1 VVVDEARFR
10 ALPTSVATHRAGQ
23 ALLLGDRAGCVTHAR
38 RGLELAGADNH
49 LGKAAASALI
59 GLASWGDGDVA
70 AAQAG
75 YAESW
80 QHMVRAGHI
89 ADVLG
94 LAVTLGDLHVV
105 QGRLRAAMRT
115 YEEALRLAAEQDGPV
130 LRGTADMYVG
140 IAALHCERNDLVA
153 ANEFLQRSQD
163 LGEHLGLPK
172 NPHRWRIALARVRA
186 AEGDLPAAAELLAEA
201 ERLYAGDFSPDVRPV
216 PAMRARLSIARGR
229 LDEARRWA
237 SELGLTP
244 DDDVGYLHEFDHVT
258 LARLLL
264 AEYCDERNVGSGQQ
278 ALDLLQRLLH
288 AAEEGGRTGTV
299 VEILV
304 LQARVH
310 QARGD
315 IVAALAPL
323 ERALTLAAPEDYVR
337 VFTDEGPPMRDLL
350 DSAAERGIG
359 GRYVQRLMKS
369 FDAIPAPKA
378 TAAAMIEPLSDRE
391 LDVLRLLATD
401 VGGPDIAR
409 ELVLSLN
416 TVRTHTKNI
425 YTKLGVNNRRAAV
438 RRATELDLLRAR
450 D

>member
-1 VVVDEARFR
+1 
-10 ALPTSVATHRAGQ
+10 
-23 ALLLGDRAGCVTHAR
+23 
-38 RGLELAGADNH
+38 
-49 LGKAAASALI
+49 
-59 GLASWGDGDVA
+59 
-70 AAQAG
+70 
-75 YAESW
+75 
-80 QHMVRAGHI
+80 
-89 ADVLG
+89 
-94 LAVTLGDLHVV
+94 
-105 QGRLRAAMRT
+105 MRT

-264 AEYCDERNVGSGQQ
+264 AEYCDERHVESGQQ

-359 GRYVQRLMKS
+359 GRYVQRLVRS
-369 FDAIPAPKA
+369 FDATPVPKA

-391 LDVLRLLATD
+391 LDVLRLLATEL
-401 VGGPDIAR
+401 GGPDIAR